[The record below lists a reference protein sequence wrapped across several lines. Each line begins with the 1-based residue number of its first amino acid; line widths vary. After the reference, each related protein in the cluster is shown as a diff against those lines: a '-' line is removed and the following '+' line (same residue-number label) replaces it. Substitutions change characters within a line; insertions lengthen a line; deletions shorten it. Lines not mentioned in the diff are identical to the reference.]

1 MTPQSLRIVACRYLV
16 PQWPRRFYESAA
28 SSFCAQGQHQN
39 VAKLKT
45 DARNDVGI
53 IGADKDK
60 TQAYCQTLDLARQ
73 LERADQEKDRK
84 KAGVLSQKIIQL
96 QKLVGPEFFTLA
108 NIVKHLD
115 LNSPDG
121 REIASIIQSL
131 NQSCH
136 RQHGRGRELLP
147 IRRTLFQIDAQGLR
161 TGVRDH
167 AVMATCGQGAGGD
180 QFRSVGRRTFGKS

>member
-1 MTPQSLRIVACRYLV
+1 MNRLLVVASLVSFTM
-16 PQWPRRFYESAA
+16 P
-28 SSFCAQGQHQN
+28 FCAQGQHQN
-39 VAKLKT
+39 VAKLKA
-45 DARNDVGI
+45 DARNVVGTI
-53 IGADKDK
+53 ANDKAK

-84 KAGVLSQKIIQL
+84 KITVLSQKINQL

-131 NQSCH
+131 NQSC
-136 RQHGRGRELLP
+136 P
-147 IRRTLFQIDAQGLR
+147 D
-161 TGVRDH
+161 
-167 AVMATCGQGAGGD
+167 
-180 QFRSVGRRTFGKS
+180 

>member
-1 MTPQSLRIVACRYLV
+1 MRKRNLKELLIVAILLISTAPLY
-16 PQWPRRFYESAA
+16 
-28 SSFCAQGQHQN
+28 AQRQQQN
-39 VAKLKT
+39 VAKLKE
-45 DARNDVGI
+45 DARNVVGI

-60 TQAYCQTLDLARQ
+60 SQAYCQTLDLARQ

-84 KAGVLSQKIIQL
+84 KTGVLSQKIIQL

-131 NQSCH
+131 NQSC
-136 RQHGRGRELLP
+136 P
-147 IRRTLFQIDAQGLR
+147 D
-161 TGVRDH
+161 
-167 AVMATCGQGAGGD
+167 
-180 QFRSVGRRTFGKS
+180 

>member
-1 MTPQSLRIVACRYLV
+1 MRTRHLNRLLIVAILLTSTAPLY
-16 PQWPRRFYESAA
+16 
-28 SSFCAQGQHQN
+28 AQRQQQN
-39 VAKLKT
+39 VAKLRA
-45 DARNDVGI
+45 DARSVVGI

-121 REIASIIQSL
+121 REIAFNSPKPQSL
-131 NQSCH
+131 LSGISAPKASPTNE
-136 RQHGRGRELLP
+136 GR
-147 IRRTLFQIDAQGLR
+147 TASS
-161 TGVRDH
+161 H
-167 AVMATCGQGAGGD
+167 AG
-180 QFRSVGRRTFGKS
+180 

>member
-1 MTPQSLRIVACRYLV
+1 MRTRHLNRLLIVAILLTSTAPLY
-16 PQWPRRFYESAA
+16 
-28 SSFCAQGQHQN
+28 AQRQQQN
-39 VAKLKT
+39 VAKLRA
-45 DARNDVGI
+45 DARSVVGI

-96 QKLVGPEFFTLA
+96 QKLVGPEFLTLA

-121 REIASIIQSL
+121 REIALIVQSL
-131 NQSCH
+131 NQSCP
-136 RQHGRGRELLP
+136 E
-147 IRRTLFQIDAQGLR
+147 
-161 TGVRDH
+161 
-167 AVMATCGQGAGGD
+167 
-180 QFRSVGRRTFGKS
+180 